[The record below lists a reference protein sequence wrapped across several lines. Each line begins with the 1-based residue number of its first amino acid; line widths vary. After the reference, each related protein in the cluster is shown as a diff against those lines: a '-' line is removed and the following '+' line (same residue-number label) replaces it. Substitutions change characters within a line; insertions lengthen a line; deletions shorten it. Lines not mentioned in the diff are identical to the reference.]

1 MSHYDFIF
9 VCHLGCSISSPLQN
23 ITTLKKNRQTTLS
36 LPRILSYFSLNTGL
50 DSLRWYQPYFR
61 AKVWKASTVLCINS
75 IRFRSVIT
83 FFLTSV
89 KDISLYLARVS
100 RNKSTTFCKRM
111 EWNLMNKVFLHYH
124 YLKTTADDYFS
135 VITIFLGICYYVTPL
150 DQLRASRNIRSI
162 ITNSRYKEWWWLSKV
177 EN

>member
-1 MSHYDFIF
+1 MFHYDFIF

-36 LPRILSYFSLNTGL
+36 LPRILSYFFLNTGL

-150 DQLRASRNIRSI
+150 DLLRASRNIR
-162 ITNSRYKEWWWLSKV
+162 
-177 EN
+177 